1 MKIKRTGL
9 LSRVKREFSG
19 RCGLFLGLVLS
30 AVSGVLLLW
39 VLPERR
45 GALSEGNSQTSRL
58 VGPPALGDQLAGS
71 GNRGPVPE
79 RVVPVSEASVFQE
92 DTGRPEGLLTA
103 EARKRLQEALARLRH
118 APPRGALPPIVAPA
132 PVDPALVPR
141 PQALSA
147 KQNAAL
153 GLLRWRSGKDLDFRA
168 FSPGGTLSYLAG
180 MMLEPP
186 AETIGE
192 GRSREEETARSFL
205 AKNRDLLLL
214 NDPEVELRLE
224 REERDSLGYV
234 QLRFSQ
240 HYQDLPVWPAGLTV
254 QIKPGGAASLFTG
267 NYVATPEHVRL
278 EPRLSRAEAQA
289 RAEAAA
295 GASLDAP
302 DSGPELI
309 VYAASGDPV
318 LAYKAEIH
326 ANLSEHWTVIVDAN
340 DGRVLD
346 QINKVCTAAVVG
358 SGTDLG
364 GSIQQIDLWQHND
377 GFYYMVDTA
386 QPMYDPSSSPP
397 FLQNSRGVIKIVD
410 AGDQEPQGANVNF
423 TDVRS
428 NSTTTGFSAEAV
440 SASVNLARVYNYY
453 RERYNRN
460 SIDGQG
466 GSILGVVN
474 VRMDNAFWNGTF
486 IALGNGDTWA
496 NSLDF
501 DAHEMTHGV
510 ISRTSN
516 LVYQNQSGALNE
528 AFADILG
535 EGCEAHYQN
544 GNLDWILGSGLSRGL
559 RSMRDPASIPIGP
572 GIATPYPKKMSEFLT
587 TTHPDPVIANIVQRD
602 SGGVHFNSSIIN
614 HCFYLLTTGL
624 PGAIGLDQGLQI
636 FYRTVTTKLN
646 QQSTFID
653 CRLGCIASAT
663 ELFGAGSN
671 QATKVAEAFD
681 AVEIYDQRPPS
692 MPSPIPVVS
701 SNDNTL
707 FTYTPD
713 FFTQFLGRLELA
725 QGDGQVGVQ
734 LGSSTVNAGSTPS
747 VSGDGSFAIFVDAA
761 FDAVIV
767 DTLTGESEALGLAGQ
782 VYSVGMSANG
792 ETFGFVFLDQLL
804 NPANRVSVID
814 IATGAAVEYDLAA
827 PIYDQRGTNTASPI
841 LFAHVLDFTPDSRY
855 LYYDALNRIVLESG
869 YTEDLWSIYFIDRE
883 SGNTY
888 VVIPPIPGANVG
900 NPALAQAH
908 NHYLAFEAVDGFGVH
923 YLYAADL
930 VDGGVNSLGAIAG
943 GTSMPFFS
951 RPGYNGDDGALVYTD
966 YSFDAFIGWIPRV
979 DHVPMAA
986 NGIETSGQAQ
996 IWLNTAVVGTP
1007 TVRGVIYR
1015 RGVYQGLPTVT
1026 AAVVDGTASE
1036 EGGDQAVFRVSRT
1049 GDTGRALNVIC
1060 LLTGSAEN
1068 GVDYER
1074 VPLTV
1079 DIPAGQAAVD
1089 IVIHPIDDG
1098 EPEPEEQV
1106 VLTLTEATHYT
1117 LGSPVSAQAVLID
1130 NDELLGETFAS
1141 WAAGNGIAAD
1151 DYTGDPDGDLLVH
1164 LIEYGLGLDP
1174 READAS
1180 DWVTVSIT
1188 EAGGERYLTLD
1199 LRRARKASDLEY
1211 AVEVSPGLEPVRW
1224 ASGAAAILVLE
1235 DSETRLRVR
1244 DQTPV
1249 TPGQPFRAMRL
1260 RVVKE
1265 D

>member
-1 MKIKRTGL
+1 MKAKNEDRGRTRLGRVCCRVGAAAVCL
-9 LSRVKREFSG
+9 L
-19 RCGLFLGLVLS
+19 
-30 AVSGVLLLW
+30 AGVLLLW
-39 VLPERR
+39 YVSERWPSGER
-45 GALSEGNSQTSRL
+45 NT
-58 VGPPALGDQLAGS
+58 AGS
-71 GNRGPVPE
+71 LESPPRARGQETGLDLSRGRGPVPE
-79 RVVPVSEASVFQE
+79 RIAPSGEGPIFQANVAK
-92 DTGRPEGLLTA
+92 PEGPQTA
-103 EARKRLQEALARLRH
+103 EARKRLREAMARLRRDS
-118 APPRGALPPIVAPA
+118 ARPELRPVVAA
-132 PVDPALVPR
+132 DPVDPALVPR
-141 PQALSA
+141 PAQLSA
-147 KQNAAL
+147 EQTAAL
-153 GLLRWRSGKDLDFRA
+153 GRLSWRSGKHLEYRA
-168 FSPGGTLSYLAG
+168 YAPDATVRYLSG
-180 MMLEPP
+180 MLLEPP
-186 AETIGE
+186 AEDVRE
-192 GRSREEETARSFL
+192 GRSREEETARNFL
-205 AKNRDLLLL
+205 AKNRDLLLVI
-214 NDPEVELRLE
+214 DPEAELRLE
-224 REERDSLGYV
+224 LEEKDDLGYV

-240 HYQDLPVWPAGLTV
+240 HYEGLPVWPAGVTV
-254 QIKPGGAASLFTG
+254 QIKPGGAMSLFTG
-267 NYVATPEHVRL
+267 NYVATPEDIAL
-278 EPRLSRAEAQA
+278 EPRLSQAEAQE
-289 RAEAAA
+289 RAEAAV
-295 GASLDAP
+295 GVSLDSAE
-302 DSGPELI
+302 DEPELI
-309 VYAASGDPV
+309 VYAGSTEPA
-318 LAYKAEIH
+318 LAYKAEVH
-326 ANLSEHWTVIVDAN
+326 ANMLEHWIVIVDAN
-340 DGRVLD
+340 DGSVLA
-346 QINKVCTAAVVG
+346 QINEVCTAAVVG
-358 SGTDLG
+358 SGTDLAG
-364 GSIQQIDLWQHND
+364 TVQQIDLWQHND
-377 GFYYMVDTA
+377 GFHYMVDATQA
-386 QPMYDPSSSPP
+386 MYDATSTPP

-410 AGDQEPQGANVNF
+410 AGNQEPQGANVSYV
-423 TDVRS
+423 DVRS
-428 NSTTTGFSAEAV
+428 NSPASGFSREAV

-516 LVYQNQSGALNE
+516 LIYQNQSGALNE

-535 EGCEAHYQN
+535 EGCEAHHQN

-572 GIATPYPKKMSEFLT
+572 GITTPYPKKMSEFLT

-671 QATKVAEAFD
+671 QAAKTAEAFD

-713 FFTQFLGRLELA
+713 FFTQYLGRLELA
-725 QGDGQVGVQ
+725 QGDGQVGIQ
-734 LGSSTVNAGSTPS
+734 LGSSTVNIGSTPS
-747 VSGDGSFAIFVDAA
+747 VSGDGSFAIFVDAG
-761 FDAVIV
+761 FDGVIV
-767 DTLTGESEALGLAGQ
+767 DTLTGASEALGLAGQ

-792 ETFGFVFLDQLL
+792 ETFGFVFLDQFF
-804 NPANRVSVID
+804 NPTNRVSVID
-814 IATGAAVEYDLAA
+814 VATGAAVEYDLAA
-827 PIYDQRGTNTASPI
+827 PIFDQRGTNTASPI

-869 YTEDLWSIYFIDRE
+869 YTEDLWSLYFIDRE

-888 VVIPPIPGANVG
+888 VVIPPIPGVNVG

-908 NHYLAFEAVDGFGVH
+908 NHYLTFEAVDASGVH

-930 VDGGVNSLGAIAG
+930 VDGAVNGLGAIAG
-943 GTSMPFFS
+943 GASMPFFS

-966 YSFDAFIGWIPRV
+966 YSFDVFIGWIPRV
-979 DHVPMAA
+979 DHVPMAE
-986 NGIETSGQAQ
+986 NGIEASGQAQ

-1015 RGVYQGLPTVT
+1015 RGVYQGLPRVSAT
-1026 AAVVDGTASE
+1026 VVDGTASE
-1036 EGGDQAVFRVSRT
+1036 AGGDRAVFRVSRT

-1060 LLTGSAEN
+1060 LMTGSAEN

-1074 VPLTV
+1074 VPLTI

-1089 IVIHPIDDG
+1089 IAIIPIDDD
-1098 EPEPEEQV
+1098 EQEPEEQV
-1106 VLTLTEATHYT
+1106 VLTLTEATHYA
-1117 LGSPVSAQAVLID
+1117 LESPVRAEAVLID
-1130 NDELLGETFAS
+1130 NDEATGETFAS
-1141 WAAGNGIAAD
+1141 WAAENGIAAN

-1174 READAS
+1174 QAADAA
-1180 DWVTVSIT
+1180 DWVAVSLT
-1188 EAGGERYLTLD
+1188 EAGGERYLTLEV
-1199 LRRARKASDLEY
+1199 RRGRKAPDLEY
-1211 AVEVSPGLEPVRW
+1211 VVEVSPGLQSAGW
-1224 ASGAAAILVLE
+1224 MSGGAATEILE

-1244 DQTPV
+1244 DRTPASAGA
-1249 TPGQPFRAMRL
+1249 PLRAMRL
-1260 RVVKE
+1260 RVVK
-1265 D
+1265 DG